1 MRITKLNE
9 LIGDAGV
16 IRGQWL
22 LGPDHELIYKSKDL
36 EEEIRFKGPIVAAEA
51 GALVV
56 AIDEKRVDQ
65 KTQTNLVKLTGNW
78 RTNNK
83 NQIVFEVE
91 KENGQNDVLTFKGEW
106 DVNDSNQIIYR
117 YTRTRLKKRIKEAQ
131 QITFTGYWDISE
143 KNRLTYLIEGDS
155 ESKLRFRAA
164 FQTKSILAKKG
175 EIRYQLGVEIYG
187 RYRLQEI
194 RLFGK
199 WILSRDLS
207 LFFEIEYPDG
217 EKRSIRF
224 GGEMALGHG
233 GTLEVALRSR
243 IDKPLGVEVIF
254 KREFFKKDA
263 QFFIRLLRN
272 LEEKR
277 VESGIQLRF

>member
-1 MRITKLNE
+1 MRLTKLNE
-9 LIGDAGV
+9 LITDDGV
-16 IRGQWL
+16 VRGQWM
-22 LGPDHELIYKSKDL
+22 LGLDHELIYKSKDL
-36 EEEIRFKGPIVAAEA
+36 DEEIRFKGPIVVAEA
-51 GALVV
+51 GSLALS
-56 AIDEKRVDQ
+56 IEEKRADQ
-65 KTQTNLVKLTGNW
+65 KTQTNIVKLTGKW
-78 RTNNK
+78 RANNK

-91 KENGQNDVLTFKGEW
+91 KENGQNDVLTFRGEW
-106 DVNDSNQIIYR
+106 DVDDSNQIIYR
-117 YTRTRLKKRIKEAQ
+117 YTRTRLKKRVKETQ
-131 QITFTGYWDISE
+131 KLTFSGYWDISE

-155 ESKLRFRAA
+155 ESALRFRAA
-164 FQTKSILAKKG
+164 FQTPSILAKKG
-175 EIRYQLGVEIYG
+175 EIRYQLGAEIYG
-187 RYRLQEI
+187 RYRLQDVTI
-194 RLFGK
+194 FGK
-199 WILSRDLS
+199 WLLSRDLS

-254 KREFFKKDA
+254 TREFFKKDA